1 MTIRVSFCLNAGA
14 KAGQPLATVVARD
27 SATEALL
34 QAASNKLRLKKKDA
48 AAARLFVWSKDG
60 RGGTELP
67 RHGSAAALLRNDDLL
82 AVSVGEALETLWTEQ
97 ARHLSEYYAA
107 NERWW
112 DEDGY
117 GGGSDEEAMIG
128 DGGSEEDIEHSLRL
142 LDALKARR
150 PALAFGSALGT
161 EMPHLPVFQL
171 AQQSKGHVLLRRFER
186 VCLVEPCARWL
197 KQSRRYLGNK
207 RAGKCAFVHARL
219 EELEAPSA
227 RPAAAAAAAQLFDLV
242 WVQWTLQYL
251 VDAHVVAA
259 LRSLASRLSAGGPH
273 GRYDVT
279 RPDEHHEWLFACAGL
294 EVEHAESGCVGGE
307 VTAWVLV
314 RRAGGGAGR
323 TPNEWRRPHRA
334 GDGEEAAAE
343 EERVRRVV

>member
-1 MTIRVSFCLNAGA
+1 MSTIRVSFCLNAGA
-14 KAGQPLATVVARD
+14 KAGQPLATVVTRD

-67 RHGSAAALLRNDDLL
+67 RNGSAAALLRNDDLL
-82 AVSVGEALETLWTEQ
+82 AVSVGEAYSGPRPAQPAAADAAAHAERREPPPLISGSDDAGRSYASLETLWTEQ
-97 ARHLSEYYAA
+97 ARHHREYYAA

-128 DGGSEEDIEHSLRL
+128 DGSSEEDIEHSLRL

-150 PALAFGSALGT
+150 PALAFGSALDGGSGVGRVT
-161 EMPHLPVFQL
+161 
-171 AQQSKGHVLLRRFER
+171 KHVLLRRFER

-259 LRSLASRLSAGGPH
+259 LRSLASRLSAGG
-273 GRYDVT
+273 RA
-279 RPDEHHEWLFACAGL
+279 RPL
-294 EVEHAESGCVGGE
+294 EEPS
-307 VTAWVLV
+307 
-314 RRAGGGAGR
+314 RRAL
-323 TPNEWRRPHRA
+323 
-334 GDGEEAAAE
+334 
-343 EERVRRVV
+343 

>member
-1 MTIRVSFCLNAGA
+1 MRNTR
-14 KAGQPLATVVARD
+14 PLHAHLL
-27 SATEALL
+27 ALE
-34 QAASNKLRLKKKDA
+34 KK
-48 AAARLFVWSKDG
+48 
-60 RGGTELP
+60 GTALC
-67 RHGSAAALLRNDDLL
+67 SAAPAPAPGTFLALTR
-82 AVSVGEALETLWTEQ
+82 TRTR
-97 ARHLSEYYAA
+97 AR
-107 NERWW
+107 
-112 DEDGY
+112 
-117 GGGSDEEAMIG
+117 
-128 DGGSEEDIEHSLRL
+128 
-142 LDALKARR
+142 
-150 PALAFGSALGT
+150 
-161 EMPHLPVFQL
+161 
-171 AQQSKGHVLLRRFER
+171 HVLLRRFER

-259 LRSLASRLSAGGPH
+259 LRSLASRLSAGGRARPREEPASLVKRSVSSRCLARRARRQGEQAVRSGRRRRRRGARPRLPRRHSLRSARRRDAPYPGLSRQRRLTRPRGGGGAGPH

-343 EERVRRVV
+343 EERVRPVV